1 MSQVNTESKQGS
13 GWQLLRVTLPSAQQE
28 AVSELL
34 TKAGA
39 SAITLEGPTDNP
51 IFEPLPG
58 EMPLWEQLSLIALF
72 NRDHNL
78 QPVQQLLTLIGD
90 VDHQLLEEQ
99 EWSRTW
105 LKYWQPR
112 SFGNCADEQQL
123 WVVPSWDQQQ
133 RPGYRLLL
141 DPGLAFGTGN
151 HATTSLCLDWLA
163 EHPPTGQKVIDYGCG
178 SGVLGVAALC
188 LGADQVLGVD
198 IDPQALTATR
208 NNAELNKVSSRLATS
223 DVDVGTVS
231 AFGEVNL
238 LMANILFQPLTE
250 LAANFAQ
257 MLVAGGDLVLS
268 GLLSPQA
275 DTIIEIY
282 RPWFEMS
289 DVSEV
294 DGWIRVVGVRRDE

>member
-1 MSQVNTESKQGS
+1 MSPVNTNS
-13 GWQLLRVTLPSAQQE
+13 GWQLLRVTLLAAQQE

-34 TKAGA
+34 TTAGA
-39 SAITLEGPTDNP
+39 SAITLEGPSDDP
-51 IFEPLPG
+51 LFEPLPG

-78 QPVQQLLTLIGD
+78 QPVQQLLALIGD

-112 SFGNCADEQQL
+112 SFGNCAEDKQL
-123 WVVPSWDQQQ
+123 WVVPSWDQQE
-133 RPGYRLLL
+133 RPGHRLLL

-163 EHPPTGQKVIDYGCG
+163 EHPPKGQKVIDYGCG

-208 NNAELNKVSSRLATS
+208 NNAELNLVSTRMTTCG
-223 DVDVGTVS
+223 VDENTPS
-231 AFGEVNL
+231 EFGGVNL
-238 LMANILFQPLTE
+238 LIANILYQPLTE
-250 LAANFAQ
+250 LAEDFAQ

-268 GLLSPQA
+268 GLLILQA
-275 DTIIEIY
+275 DAIIEIY